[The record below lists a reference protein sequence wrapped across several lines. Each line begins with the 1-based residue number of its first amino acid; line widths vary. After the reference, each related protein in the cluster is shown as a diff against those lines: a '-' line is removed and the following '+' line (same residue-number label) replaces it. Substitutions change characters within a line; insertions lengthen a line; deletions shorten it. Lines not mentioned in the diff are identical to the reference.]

1 MSYTAYM
8 ILSVVLGLITGVSLG
23 AADRRSVKLGVVAVA
38 VLAFI
43 GLTYL
48 YQH

>member
-8 ILSVVLGLITGVSLG
+8 ILSVVLGLVTGVSLG
-23 AADRRSVKLGVVAVA
+23 VATRRGAKLGVVAVA
-38 VLAFI
+38 VLAFV